1 MASGKVDEEK
11 PAVSPAVSERARE
24 ESSDGTAA
32 HELRDQHGEDVDKPV
47 EDVKARVSKLV
58 VSDTHSLSVSRS
70 SRVKTKEG
78 TTYTDHGRCSGSSS

>member
-58 VSDTHSLSVSRS
+58 VSDNLPPLCLSVI
-70 SRVKTKEG
+70 EG
-78 TTYTDHGRCSGSSS
+78 RDQGGDNVY